1 MVYREPENRDKETK
15 KKLKSEAKEVK
26 PMLKP
31 EDNVGDILASH
42 DKKIE
47 ALERALTGLVKILLI
62 YTGINSILKAL
73 KKNDKL
79 F

>member
-1 MVYREPENRDKETK
+1 
-15 KKLKSEAKEVK
+15 
-26 PMLKP
+26 MLKP
-31 EDNVGDILASH
+31 EDNVGDILESH

-47 ALERALTGLVKILLI
+47 ALERTLAGLVKILLI
-62 YTGINSILKAL
+62 YTGINLILKAL